1 ELNPEMET
9 DNDSDSCKDVHKTV
23 VESAYEVIKLK
34 GYTSWTIG
42 LSVVDLTESV
52 LKSLSM
58 TSPESTMMK
67 GMYDMESKVSMSL
80 PSILNA
86 WGLTSV
92 INQKLNDDEF
102 AQLRD
107 LVGHPERPKRPV
119 TYGF

>member
-1 ELNPEMET
+1 M
-9 DNDSDSCKDVHKTV
+9 

-42 LSVVDLTESV
+42 LSVVDLIESV